1 MIKIKIDKYCV
12 FLRNYL
18 DSNYDKFFD
27 KDFSETK
34 QELQSDDLYKGSF
47 NKYVD
52 KMRWVCGP
60 KNVHVQRKKRAAKK
74 CPRRGR

>member
-1 MIKIKIDKYCV
+1 MIKIKIDKYYV

-18 DSNYDKFFD
+18 DENYDKFCD

-47 NKYVD
+47 NNYVE
-52 KMRWVCGP
+52 
-60 KNVHVQRKKRAAKK
+60 
-74 CPRRGR
+74 

>member
-1 MIKIKIDKYCV
+1 MNKIKIDKYCV

-47 NKYVD
+47 NNYVD
-52 KMRWVCGP
+52 QKRGEGVSKKSTLG
-60 KNVHVQRKKRAAKK
+60 HVAK
-74 CPRRGR
+74 G

>member
-12 FLRNYL
+12 FLRNYF
-18 DSNYDKFFD
+18 DKNYDKSYD
-27 KDFSETK
+27 KDFSGTK

-52 KMRWVCGP
+52 K
-60 KNVHVQRKKRAAKK
+60 KR
-74 CPRRGR
+74 G

>member
-1 MIKIKIDKYCV
+1 MIKIKIDKYCF

-18 DSNYDKFFD
+18 DENYDKFCD

-47 NKYVD
+47 NNYVD
-52 KMRWVCGP
+52 E
-60 KNVHVQRKKRAAKK
+60 KK
-74 CPRRGR
+74 GGGGQ

>member
-18 DSNYDKFFD
+18 DANYDKFCD

-47 NKYVD
+47 NNYVD
-52 KMRWVCGP
+52 KKRGEGVSKKSTPGHACG
-60 KNVHVQRKKRAAKK
+60 K
-74 CPRRGR
+74 G